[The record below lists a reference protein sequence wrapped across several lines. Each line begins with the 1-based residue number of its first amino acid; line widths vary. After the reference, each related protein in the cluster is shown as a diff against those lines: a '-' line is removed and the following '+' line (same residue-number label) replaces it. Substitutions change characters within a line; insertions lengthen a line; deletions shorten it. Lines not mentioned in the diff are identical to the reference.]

1 MKGSVGRIFKN
12 GNRAAAA
19 IKLRWI
25 IGERRDIIRRTVH
38 RAGFGIG
45 QNEAVEARKGEKRK
59 MPFEYG
65 FYELTLIFLFWG
77 VVGWIIEAIDM
88 RIEAGEF
95 QNRGFLHM
103 PLCPIYGIG
112 MAAGS
117 VVLNDVRNSYLILF
131 VFGVIFCSVVEY
143 IVGGILEK
151 LFRSKWW
158 DYSHMRYNIK
168 GRVCLRNAVLFGFG
182 AILVFHFVEPMVEK
196 VILRI
201 PTEVRMAVTVI
212 FSIVFII
219 DLVASAKRAWAYRDI
234 HEGDEPRLLFK
245 AHR

>member
-1 MKGSVGRIFKN
+1 
-12 GNRAAAA
+12 
-19 IKLRWI
+19 
-25 IGERRDIIRRTVH
+25 
-38 RAGFGIG
+38 
-45 QNEAVEARKGEKRK
+45 

-103 PLCPIYGIG
+103 PLCPIYGVG

-158 DYSHMRYNIK
+158 DYSHMRFNIK

-182 AILVFHFVEPMVEK
+182 AIVVFRFVQPMVEMG
-196 VILRI
+196 IDQI
-201 PTEVRMAVTVI
+201 PMELKGAITVI
-212 FSIVFII
+212 FSLVFAV
-219 DLVASAKRAWAYRDI
+219 DLAASARRAWAYRQKQ
-234 HEGDEPRLLFK
+234 EGDKPLLIFK
-245 AHR
+245 AQR

>member
-1 MKGSVGRIFKN
+1 
-12 GNRAAAA
+12 
-19 IKLRWI
+19 
-25 IGERRDIIRRTVH
+25 
-38 RAGFGIG
+38 
-45 QNEAVEARKGEKRK
+45 

-65 FYELTLIFLFWG
+65 LYELTLIFLFWG
-77 VVGWIIEAIDM
+77 IAGWVIEAIDM

-103 PLCPIYGIG
+103 PLCPIYGMG

-117 VVLNDVRNSYLILF
+117 VALNNVKNSYLILF

-151 LFRSKWW
+151 LFHSKWW

-182 AILVFHFVEPMVEK
+182 AIIVFHFVEPMVEK
-196 VILRI
+196 VIGLI
-201 PTEVRMAVTVI
+201 PVNMRGAITVLFGI
-212 FSIVFII
+212 AFFI
-219 DLVASAKRAWAYRDI
+219 DLIASARRAWGYREI
-234 HEGDEPRLLFK
+234 QEGDEPLLLFK